1 MASYIV
7 DELPKVV
14 EAAVGEKVI
23 VDVRSV
29 FGHSM
34 GGMGALNLA
43 LRERGKFVSVSAF
56 SPIANPV
63 ECEWGEKCFTAYL
76 GKKRE
81 DWEEYDPT
89 CLMRKGGALGGVILV
104 EQGTADPFLES
115 QLMVERFVEAC
126 REVQQEVVLNMQE
139 GYDHSYF
146 FIQTFVGKHIEFHAK
161 ELKLALK
168 RTK

>member
-1 MASYIV
+1 MASYIA

-14 EAAVGEKVI
+14 QAAVGDKV
-23 VDVRSV
+23 VLDVCSV

-63 ECEWGEKCFTAYL
+63 ECEWGKKCFTAYL
-76 GKKRE
+76 GKNRE

-89 CLMRKGGALGGVILV
+89 CLMRRGAALRGVILV

-115 QLMVERFVEAC
+115 QLMVGNFVKAC
-126 REVQQEVVLNMQE
+126 REMRQEVVVNMQE

-161 ELKLALK
+161 ELRMALE
-168 RTK
+168 RRM